1 MDNNKLIDI
10 KHALASKVPL
20 ANIQGVEEFIYDIDK
35 EVERIVSGKGQN
47 AFSYWHSSHML
58 ISLIEDAKENDG
70 DPLRLEA
77 ILCDVFNGFA
87 HAVQEAYGERTP
99 IVKSLFALKDIMINR
114 IEYVCKQEGNKSYGY
129 AKDEFGKKVFV
140 VDIPE
145 TGQIV
150 WHYPRYYPEEP
161 QYPYSVVKKSIDQ
174 TNKDFLSRRYENLTQ
189 AQINQQFDP
198 HTALILQSYDMEDMN
213 NKLEHHY
220 NKSLG
225 QNGRNNTF
233 LGGLQ
238 ELVEQPSAEELK
250 LKPKKK
256 YEAPAITILGDDG

>member
-1 MDNNKLIDI
+1 MDNNQLIDI
-10 KHALASKVPL
+10 KQVL
-20 ANIQGVEEFIYDIDK
+20 ANNSAIDDIQGIEEIIDSIDK
-35 EVERIVSGKGQN
+35 DVERIVSGKGQN
-47 AFSYWHSSHML
+47 AFSYWESSHRL
-58 ISLIEDAKENDG
+58 IRLIKDVKENDWER
-70 DPLRLEA
+70 LRLEA

-87 HAVQEAYGERTP
+87 HAVKEACGERTP

-213 NKLEHHY
+213 NKLEQHY
-220 NKSLG
+220 NK
-225 QNGRNNTF
+225 NRDKKGRNNTF

-250 LKPKKK
+250 LKTKKK